1 MLFATVWEHVWVGHG
16 PGEVKDF
23 VLLSRQR
30 LQPMR
35 ATRGPSG
42 SHLSKNMPHMPLK
55 TACNATF

>member
-42 SHLSKNMPHMPLK
+42 SHLSKNMPHIH
-55 TACNATF
+55 